1 VEEKNSNKVVLTD
14 RRHLFLEGVEHVG
27 NFDEKEIA
35 LDTNMGFLSLRGQG
49 LHITQLN
56 LEEGKLVVE
65 GVISSLEF
73 IENKSARGARSRG
86 KGMLSRIMK

>member
-1 VEEKNSNKVVLTD
+1 MEEKTSNKVILTD

-35 LDTNMGFLSLRGQG
+35 LDTNMGFLYLKGQG
-49 LHITQLN
+49 LHITQLS
-56 LEEGKLVVE
+56 LEEGKMVVE

-73 IENKSARGARSRG
+73 IENKTARGEIGRASCRERV
-86 KGMLSRIMK
+86 